1 MKLGYSHTIADLGNV
16 SLNIDDDLN
25 FSLDNIRY
33 TEDLRSVG
41 IFHRSYVGLDR
52 GKLFGLFN
60 ETTLTYKRGSS
71 SFSRGE
77 GEEFKRTDTTIN
89 ELHLGINPGLA
100 VFITQ
105 NVCAELSFGVV
116 GFKYRTEKQKNNLGE
131 KGKRRDSGANFKIN
145 LFNINIGLTF
155 CM

>member
-1 MKLGYSHTIADLGNV
+1 M
-16 SLNIDDDLN
+16 
-25 FSLDNIRY
+25 
-33 TEDLRSVG
+33 
-41 IFHRSYVGLDR
+41 
-52 GKLFGLFN
+52 
-60 ETTLTYKRGSS
+60 
-71 SFSRGE
+71 
-77 GEEFKRTDTTIN
+77 
-89 ELHLGINPGLA
+89 GINPGLA

-131 KGKRRDSGANFKIN
+131 EGKRRDSGANFKIN